1 MKRLILS
8 AACLA
13 MTAGLAPSGAQAAS
27 RSPGAAMDKADA
39 NHDGY
44 VTREEF
50 KAARAAQFER
60 LDRNKDGVVTLAEF
74 PRLAKSNR
82 PKAQTLKAVITQAD
96 HDGDGRVTRAEFVDG
111 PSPLF
116 DRADSDHD
124 GRLSR
129 DEAAAIR
136 EQLESLK

>member
-1 MKRLILS
+1 MKILILS
-8 AACLA
+8 ACLVVMA
-13 MTAGLAPSGAQAAS
+13 ASTAQAAS
-27 RSPGAAMDKADA
+27 RTPGAALDKADA

-44 VTREEF
+44 ITRDEF
-50 KAARAAQFER
+50 KASRAAQFAR
-60 LDRNKDGVVTLAEF
+60 LDRNDDGVVSLSEF
-74 PRLAKSNR
+74 PRLAKSSR
-82 PKAQTLKAVITQAD
+82 PKARKLKTVISHAD

-116 DRADSDHD
+116 DRADGDHD

-129 DEAAAIR
+129 DEVTAVR